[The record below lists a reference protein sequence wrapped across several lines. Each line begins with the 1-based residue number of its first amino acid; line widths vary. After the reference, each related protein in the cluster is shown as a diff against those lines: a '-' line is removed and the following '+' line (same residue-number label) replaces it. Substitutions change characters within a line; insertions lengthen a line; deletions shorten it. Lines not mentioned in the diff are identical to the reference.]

1 MQRKKKIVNNS
12 VDLFTINNYT
22 KVCKQLGIVEKK
34 LENFDSLKEY
44 RYHQILNI
52 QKLFNGDNTTNYY
65 YPYFRRLGSGL
76 VFNYSTDYHSYIYF
90 GQVTYYKNREIS
102 DFIGKTFI
110 DIYTDLL

>member
-1 MQRKKKIVNNS
+1 MQRKKKIVDNP
-12 VDLFTINNYT
+12 VDLFTINSYT

-52 QKLFNGDNTTNYY
+52 QKLFNGDSTTNYY

-76 VFNYSTDYHSYIYF
+76 VFGNSGDIRSHYD
-90 GQVTYYKNREIS
+90 GQVAYYKNREIS